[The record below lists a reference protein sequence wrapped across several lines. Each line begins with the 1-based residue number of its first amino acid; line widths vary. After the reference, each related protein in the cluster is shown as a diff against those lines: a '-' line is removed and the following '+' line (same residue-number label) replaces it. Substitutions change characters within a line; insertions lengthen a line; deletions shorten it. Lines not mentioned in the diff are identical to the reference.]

1 MACNNRILNNTQN
14 GTCES
19 VNNPSQCGQTTD
31 RYGRICNW
39 NAATRRCMVAPG
51 NCQQESCTNRGFNR
65 QNGSCG
71 KVQSRPFCN
80 TTTDYTGK
88 PCTFQNNQCIP
99 AHYQCKNLC
108 KSQKYND
115 TVNGQCSS
123 IIGNPTQCHN
133 STDIDGYLC
142 GMDDGLCVRSDVKCE
157 TQGCATDRTYNNIES
172 CRSLLQN
179 RTLCEKSTN
188 RNGVPCTV
196 QRGLCVD
203 GNVAPCDV
211 GNGTISDIDGK
222 RYVVSEVG
230 RYNINGSFDKTV
242 RSIQS
247 NDGYNLCVSSAPIDN
262 GEEEEEEGG
271 AESRV
276 SKCTPVGN
284 TDGFDISNEQLVARS
299 YHLRKNC
306 DAPNMIWDPDCTDQ
320 GYDSNRIINP
330 CIKDSQCYLRKI
342 RECNNE
348 EGLTKSQCVD
358 FCRGNNGACDV
369 LMTHYC
375 SQTSN
380 KDKDECACLNSPAAA
395 KYTPSAMK
403 YNPVCVDEKCKSGG
417 YIPQSMT
424 MKNCPSAVDCDIY
437 KELKDTGIQFT
448 TNKELQDYF
457 GDIGQRCETLDK
469 RKTAAAE
476 QDQPAQEQP
485 KADPGYPLLKFILS
499 ISLVVHVIGFIVI
512 LIFGAGNLMVSI
524 VIVLSALAH
533 VFSLMSLR

>member
-39 NAATRRCMVAPG
+39 NAAARRCMVVPS

-80 TTTDYTGK
+80 TTTDHTGK
-88 PCTFQNNQCIP
+88 PCTYQNNQCIP

-115 TVNGQCSS
+115 TINGQCSS
-123 IIGNPTQCHN
+123 IIANPTQCHN

-142 GMDDGLCVRSDVKCE
+142 GMADGQCVRSDVKCE
-157 TQGCATDRTYNNIES
+157 TQACTDDQRTYNNIES

-211 GNGTISDIDGK
+211 GIGTISDIDDK

-242 RSIQS
+242 RTIRA
-247 NDGYNLCVSSAPIDN
+247 NDGYNLCVSSAPIGN
-262 GEEEEEEGG
+262 AAGS
-271 AESRV
+271 ESESESESESTDK
-276 SKCTPVGN
+276 SKCTPVG
-284 TDGFDISNEQLVARS
+284 TTSGIDISNEQLVARS

-306 DAPNMIWDPDCTDQ
+306 DAPNMIWDSDCKDQ

-358 FCRGNNGACDV
+358 FCRSNNGACDV

-375 SQTSN
+375 SLLDN
-380 KDKDECACLNSPAAA
+380 KDKAECTCLNSPAAA
-395 KYTPSAMK
+395 KFTPSAMK

-424 MKNCPSAVDCDIY
+424 TKTCPSGVECDIY

-457 GDIGQRCETLDK
+457 GDIGQRCETLEK
-469 RKTAAAE
+469 RKKAS
-476 QDQPAQEQP
+476 QPQPQPA
-485 KADPGYPLLKFILS
+485 PGLLKFILS
-499 ISLVVHVIGFIVI
+499 ISLTAHVIG
-512 LIFGAGNLMVSI
+512 LII
-524 VIVLSALAH
+524 VIVIFDAVSLMIPIAIVLSVIGH
-533 VFSLMSLR
+533 VFFLMRL